1 MTDPSEQRPTV
12 RLRLRILGESV
23 AVEAPAPP
31 EYARL
36 DEVLPLLRKID
47 DHAVDLAVRRTEAA
61 GKTVSCGKGCAACCR
76 AQPVPVTPPEA
87 YALLRLVE
95 NLPEPR
101 RADVRA
107 RFADSVSR
115 LRDAGLADRFLAIDG
130 DGDVTDAQVRDAA
143 QRYFRLGL
151 ACPFLEDSACSIY
164 EDRPFVCREYL
175 VTSPAERCNDPF
187 MTPVEGIRM
196 PLVGGAAMLRSTTK
210 FLEKPQSTVALT
222 LALEYAQAHR
232 AELERTFASRELF
245 PRALQELAR
254 TDTNR
259 MEADRTEV
267 PVARIGLII
276 PSVNRLSEPQFMRFA
291 PHGLGIHVTRV
302 RIAGK
307 WQKPVAELASVIAAA
322 AGALSDAGP
331 DLIVYHCTDSSM
343 REGLDGERRI
353 LDIVRQET
361 GIEAVSTSALVVEA
375 LNALGIKRLVV
386 VSPYQDNDVII
397 AYLQS
402 CGFTVVH
409 DVALR
414 LPGHESSGATP
425 ERWVEATLDNAR
437 DDADGYFL
445 SCTNTTQIEAI
456 RELEAALGK
465 PVVSSNQ
472 AVLWGAIRRLRAQ
485 LGEVEMPRLG
495 RLMGA

>member
-1 MTDPSEQRPTV
+1 MTNPSEQRPTV

-31 EYARL
+31 EHARL

-47 DHAVDLAVRRTEAA
+47 DHAVGLTVQRTEAA
-61 GKTVSCGKGCAACCR
+61 GKTVSCSKGCAACCR

-101 RADVRA
+101 REDVRA
-107 RFADSVSR
+107 RFADRARR
-115 LRDAGLADRFLAIDG
+115 LREVGLADRFLAID
-130 DGDVTDAQVRDAA
+130 VNATNEQLRDAA
-143 QRYFRLGL
+143 LRYFRLGL
-151 ACPFLEDSACSIY
+151 ACPFLEDGACSIY

-187 MTPVEGIRM
+187 ATPVEGIHM
-196 PLVGGAAMLRSTTK
+196 PVAGEGAMLRTAAK
-210 FLEKPQSTVALT
+210 YLEKPQSTVALT

-232 AELERTFASRELF
+232 AELERTFASRDLF
-245 PRALQELAR
+245 PRALQELVR
-254 TDTNR
+254 TR
-259 MEADRTEV
+259 VERIQV
-267 PVARIGLII
+267 PAARIGLII

-291 PHGLGIHVTRV
+291 PPGLGIHVTRA

-307 WQKPVAELASVIAAA
+307 WSKPVTELAPVIAAA
-322 AGALSDAGP
+322 AGALSDASP

-353 LDIVRQET
+353 LDIVRRET

-375 LNALGIKRLVV
+375 LTALGIRKLVV
-386 VSPYQDNDVII
+386 VSSYQDNDVII

-414 LPGHESSGATP
+414 LPGHESPGATP

-437 DDADGYFL
+437 DEADGYFL

-456 RELEAALGK
+456 QELEAALAK

-472 AVLWGAIRRLRAQ
+472 AVLWGAVRRLRAR

-495 RLMGA
+495 RLMGV

>member
-1 MTDPSEQRPTV
+1 MTDLPDERPMI
-12 RLRLRILGESV
+12 RLRLRIQGEQV

-31 EYARL
+31 EHARL
-36 DEVLPLLRKID
+36 DEVLPLLRRID
-47 DHAVDLAVRRTEAA
+47 DHAVGLAVQRTEAA
-61 GKTVSCGKGCAACCR
+61 GKTVSCRKGCGACCS

-107 RFADSVSR
+107 RFADRARR
-115 LRDAGLADRFLAIDG
+115 LRDAGLADRFLAIEG
-130 DGDVTDAQVRDAA
+130 DGDVTDRQVRDAA
-143 QRYFRLGL
+143 LKYFRLGL
-151 ACPFLEDSACSIY
+151 ACPFLEDGACSIY

-196 PLVGGAAMLRSTTK
+196 PVVGGAAMLRSTTK
-210 FLEKPQSTVALT
+210 FLEKRQSTVALT

-245 PRALQELAR
+245 SRSLQELAR

-259 MEADRTEV
+259 MEADRAEV
-267 PVARIGLII
+267 PAARIGLII

-291 PHGLGIHVTRV
+291 PPCLGIHVTRA
-302 RIAGK
+302 RIAGQ
-307 WQKPVAELASVIAAA
+307 WQKPVEELAPVIAAA

-375 LNALGIKRLVV
+375 LNALGVRKLVV
-386 VSPYQDNDVII
+386 ISPYQDNDVII

-414 LPGHESSGATP
+414 LPGHEASGATP
-425 ERWVEATLDNAR
+425 ERWVEATLDNTR

-472 AVLWGAIRRLRAQ
+472 AVLWGAVKRLQAR

-495 RLMGA
+495 RLMGV

>member
-1 MTDPSEQRPTV
+1 MTDAPQEQPTV
-12 RLRLRILGESV
+12 RLRLRILGEPV

-36 DEVLPLLRKID
+36 DEVLPLLRTID
-47 DHAVDLAVRRTEAA
+47 DHAVDLTVKRTETA
-61 GKTVSCGKGCAACCR
+61 GKTVSCSKGCAACCR

-87 YALLRLVE
+87 FALLRLVE

-107 RFADSVSR
+107 RFADRVKR
-115 LRDAGLADRFLAIDG
+115 LRDAGLADWFLHINGA
-130 DGDVTDAQVRDAA
+130 GDVTTAQLRDAA
-143 QRYFRLGL
+143 KRYFRLGL
-151 ACPFLEDSACSIY
+151 ACPFLEDGACSIY

-175 VTSPAERCNDPF
+175 VTSPPAHCNDPF
-187 MTPVEGIRM
+187 TTPVEGIHM
-196 PLVGGAAMLRSTTK
+196 PVAGEGAMLRTATK
-210 FLEKPQSTVALT
+210 FLEKPQSTLALT

-232 AELERTFASRELF
+232 AELERTFESRELF
-245 PRALQELAR
+245 PRALQELVR
-254 TDTNR
+254 TDAIRN
-259 MEADRTEV
+259 EADRIQV
-267 PVARIGLII
+267 PAARIGLII

-291 PHGLGIHVTRV
+291 PPGLGIHVTRA
-302 RIAGK
+302 RITGK
-307 WQKPVAELASVIAAA
+307 WQKPVTELAPVIAAA
-322 AGALSDAGP
+322 AGALSDASP

-353 LDIVRQET
+353 LDIVRRES
-361 GIEAVSTSALVVEA
+361 GLEVVSTSTLVVEA
-375 LNALGIKRLVV
+375 LNVLGIKKLVV

-397 AYLQS
+397 VYLQS

-414 LPGHESSGATP
+414 LPGHESAAATP
-425 ERWVEATLDNAR
+425 ERWVEATLDSAR
-437 DDADGYFL
+437 DEADGYFL

-456 RELEAALGK
+456 QELEAALGK

-485 LGEVEMPRLG
+485 LGEVDMPRLG
-495 RLMGA
+495 RLMGV

>member
-1 MTDPSEQRPTV
+1 
-12 RLRLRILGESV
+12 
-23 AVEAPAPP
+23 
-31 EYARL
+31 
-36 DEVLPLLRKID
+36 
-47 DHAVDLAVRRTEAA
+47 
-61 GKTVSCGKGCAACCR
+61 VSCSKGCAACCR

-107 RFADSVSR
+107 RFADRANR
-115 LRDAGLADRFLAIDG
+115 LRNAGLADRFLTIDG
-130 DGDVTDAQVRDAA
+130 TGDVKELRDAA

-151 ACPFLEDSACSIY
+151 ACPFLEDGACSIY

-175 VTSPAERCNDPF
+175 VTSPPEHCNDPF
-187 MTPVEGIRM
+187 ATPVEGIRM
-196 PLVGGAAMLRSTTK
+196 PVAGEGAMLRTAAK

-232 AELERTFASRELF
+232 SELERTFSSRDLF
-245 PRALQELAR
+245 PRALQELVR
-254 TDTNR
+254 TDTSR
-259 MEADRTEV
+259 GESSRIPV
-267 PVARIGLII
+267 PAARIGLII

-291 PHGLGIHVTRV
+291 PPGLGIHVTRA

-307 WQKPVAELASVIAAA
+307 WRKPVTELAPVIAAA
-322 AGALSDAGP
+322 AGALCDASP

-361 GIEAVSTSALVVEA
+361 GIDAVSTSALVVEA
-375 LNALGIKRLVV
+375 LTALGIRKLVV
-386 VSPYQDNDVII
+386 VSPYEDNDVII

-402 CGFTVVH
+402 CGFKVVH

-414 LPGHESSGATP
+414 LPGHESPGATP

-437 DDADGYFL
+437 DEADGYFL

-456 RELEAALGK
+456 QELEEALGK

-472 AVLWGAIRRLRAQ
+472 AVLWGAVRRLRAR
-485 LGEVEMPRLG
+485 LGEVDMPRLG
-495 RLMGA
+495 RLMGM